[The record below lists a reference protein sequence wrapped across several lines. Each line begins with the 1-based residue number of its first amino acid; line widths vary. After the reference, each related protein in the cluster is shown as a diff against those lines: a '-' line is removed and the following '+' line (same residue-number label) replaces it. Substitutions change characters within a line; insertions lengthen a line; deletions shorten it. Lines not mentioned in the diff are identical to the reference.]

1 MEMRE
6 ERGSKVFWANLSLW
20 CPVTLISLKTEDEIN
35 RLAQK
40 RKQTVKQVE
49 KRRDKYRPAYQAST
63 CDLVRLTP

>member
-6 ERGSKVFWANLSLW
+6 ERDNKVFWANLSLW

-40 RKQTVKQVE
+40 RKQTIKQVE
-49 KRRDKYRPAYQAST
+49 KRRDKYRPAH
-63 CDLVRLTP
+63 